1 MVPLHP
7 LISKQLIRCY
17 SSPNVV
23 TTVKQPFILSSKDAF
38 KDSIKDNC
46 IYQYLNELIQS
57 DKIQFVPDP
66 IKVGK
71 KVVPLHNYDTFL
83 SSPETL
89 PLTIKLKDQEDM
101 SKVPSWRKFPTLGY
115 RVGKKLLTLY
125 RESIQTTWRVWRQYK
140 DIDTK
145 EVLRELELGNL
156 ENKFPDLS
164 RKQFV
169 QDVLRVSEIR
179 KLPKFILCLF
189 IFEELTFL
197 FMYLRPQFGLYRC
210 LGNGAFNKLSKK
222 YSRNETLLLSLLKD
236 ESKGKNEL
244 YKTVYSLSR
253 NTKVDLLQNLI
264 INKQPHW
271 KLNLWKWFRQDD
283 NLSNE
288 VNKLLQYLII
298 DDWLILKR
306 VMGHTMAKANPIIIP
321 YNELV
326 NCILERQLYKP
337 GEDLNS
343 MVNNAEERQVLVQRL
358 LCYWS
363 FKFDGMNIEKGSI
376 DFTNKWGVNN
386 IMLFNYTG
394 TVNHENDMSPGL
406 ITRGHLDYFKE

>member
-1 MVPLHP
+1 MVLLHP
-7 LISKQLIRCY
+7 LLSKQLIRRY
-17 SSPNVV
+17 SSHNVA
-23 TTVKQPFILSSKDAF
+23 TILKQPFILSSKDVF
-38 KDSIKDNC
+38 KDSIKDNA
-46 IYQYLNELIQS
+46 IYQYLNQLIQS
-57 DKIQFVPDP
+57 ERIQFVPDP

-71 KVVPLHNYDTFL
+71 KVVPLHNYDTYL

-89 PLTIKLKDQEDM
+89 PLTIRLKNQEDM
-101 SKVPSWRKFPTLGY
+101 SKVPRWRRLPTLGY
-115 RVGKKLLTLY
+115 RVGKKLLTMY

-140 DIDTK
+140 SIDTK

-156 ENKFPDLS
+156 ENKFPELS

-169 QDVLRVSEIR
+169 QNVIRVSEIR

-197 FMYLRPQFGLYRC
+197 LIYLRPQFGLYRC

-222 YSRNETLLLSLLKD
+222 YSRNETLLMSLLKD
-236 ESKGKNEL
+236 NSKKEQEL
-244 YKTVYSLSR
+244 YKTVYSLST
-253 NTKVDLLQNLI
+253 NAKVDLLRNLI

-271 KLNLWKWFRQDD
+271 KLKLWKWFHQDD
-283 NLSNE
+283 KLSNE

-306 VMGHTMAKANPIIIP
+306 VIGHTMTKTTPIIIP

-326 NCILERQLYKP
+326 NCILERQLYKS
-337 GEDLNS
+337 GEDLNH
-343 MVNNAEERQVLVQRL
+343 MVNNPEDRQVLIQRL

-363 FKFDGMNIEKGSI
+363 FKFNGINIEDGSI

-386 IMLFNYTG
+386 IMLLNYTG
-394 TVNHENDMSPGL
+394 TVKHESDISPGL
-406 ITRGHLDYFKE
+406 INREHLGYFKQ